1 MCRCFH
7 RRRIFKND
15 LMDKIIPDALVPYS
29 TLIIILVLAV
39 ICKVLLDLYLN
50 TKSGFLL
57 RAVGDND
64 VLVVSLAK
72 DKGNIKILGLAIC
85 KRPGSVGR
93 MCVCTGGASI

>member
-1 MCRCFH
+1 MSIQR
-7 RRRIFKND
+7 
-15 LMDKIIPDALVPYS
+15 YT

-64 VLVVSLAK
+64 VLVTSLAK
-72 DKGNIKILGLAIC
+72 DKGMSRSLDLQ
-85 KRPGSVGR
+85 SQTVW
-93 MCVCTGGASI
+93 